1 MHTYL
6 YLVYTNLLISTF
18 TFGGGYVVIPMMR
31 KYYVEKKQYLTEQEL
46 LEAAAI
52 AQSVPG
58 AIAVNLAVAC
68 AYRIKG
74 KTGAMIAGITS
85 VLPAF
90 VILSII
96 STSYDAFRSNIYI
109 SAALKGMEAAV
120 AAIMIDV
127 VAGMI
132 FSIYKEKVWHTTLL
146 IPLAFIAVYVF
157 NIHVALILILG
168 IVLSLTWREWRIRI
182 WHS

>member
-1 MHTYL
+1 MKTYG
-6 YLVYTNLLISTF
+6 YLLYTNLLISAF

-31 KYYVEKKQYLTEQEL
+31 KYYVEKKQYLSEDEL

-74 KTGAMIAGITS
+74 KKGALLAMIAS

-96 STSYDAFRSNIYI
+96 STCYEAFRSNPYI
-109 SAALKGMEAAV
+109 TAALRGMEAGV

-127 VAGMI
+127 VLTMMQT
-132 FSIYKEKVWHTTLL
+132 IYKEKVWHTTLL
-146 IPLAFIAVYVF
+146 IPLAFLAVYVF
-157 NIHVALILILG
+157 QIHVA
-168 IVLSLTWREWRIRI
+168 IVLIGSVILSLLWREWRIRT
-182 WHS
+182 WNC